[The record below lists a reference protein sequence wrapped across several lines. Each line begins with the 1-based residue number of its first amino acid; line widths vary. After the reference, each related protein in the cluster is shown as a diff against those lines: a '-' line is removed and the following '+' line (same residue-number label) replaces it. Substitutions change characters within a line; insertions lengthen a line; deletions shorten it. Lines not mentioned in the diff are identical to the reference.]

1 MNPDEEVFPN
11 NTMKHAELMR
21 MVREIRAA
29 YDSSAITAKEAAD
42 AMEEAGFAAHEVG
55 NAMREREIFESP
67 TWKREGTQAYLTE
80 AREAG
85 FTEYDASTGQ
95 AFRYVGPEPEAAPQ
109 PEQEP
114 RNNGQRVL
122 VRVNMPH
129 VKELTDGERGPE
141 MELVYLWEGD
151 EPLGVGDLVVC
162 PRSPRDRDY
171 GLKVG
176 QVIEVDQEKVSRRWA
191 KKTRGLLAAL
201 REGQTVIWL
210 PRGMNPADVRNFADI
225 LHASRLVHSRKT
237 P

>member
-1 MNPDEEVFPN
+1 MNPDEEVFPKN
-11 NTMKHAELMR
+11 GLVHEELVR

-29 YDSSAITAKEAAD
+29 YASSAIAAEEAAD
-42 AMEEAGFAAHEVG
+42 AMEAAGI
-55 NAMREREIFESP
+55 AMREREIFESP

-95 AFRYVGPEPEAAPQ
+95 AFRYVGQEPGAAPQ
-109 PEQEP
+109 PEQGP
-114 RNNGQRVL
+114 SNNGQRVL

-129 VKELTDGERGPE
+129 VEELTDGEYGPE

-151 EPLGVGDLVVC
+151 EPLAVGDLVVC

-201 REGQTVIWL
+201 REGQKVIWL

-225 LHASRLVHSRKT
+225 LHASRLAHSRKT